1 MSDNLVRVLPV
12 PAGTG
17 INLQNLVGI
26 PAGTKFRYTSGC
38 YVWQR
43 SLMMT
48 RIAGLKLLLKKWA
61 SGNTLL
67 IFAVCSVAYLSSC
80 LAYLSKMVPSFSFVL
95 PCLHCWWWQL
105 NLRCRSVQFW
115 ELLWLYFSSLTVSW
129 FLFKLIQFSPFVCS
143 LLFIFYNFL
152 LYWMLKCQIV

>member
-48 RIAGLKLLLKKWA
+48 RIAGLKLLLKK
-61 SGNTLL
+61 
-67 IFAVCSVAYLSSC
+67 
-80 LAYLSKMVPSFSFVL
+80 
-95 PCLHCWWWQL
+95 
-105 NLRCRSVQFW
+105 
-115 ELLWLYFSSLTVSW
+115 
-129 FLFKLIQFSPFVCS
+129 
-143 LLFIFYNFL
+143 
-152 LYWMLKCQIV
+152 